1 MNEFT
6 TAVVTSLAIISI
18 GYVAKRLRLLDI
30 KSTRELYKFLFTIPL
45 PIVVFTSLA
54 SSSPDAESLKLPL
67 VGGLIAMIL
76 VGLSFVIGKI
86 LKLDRKTLGTL
97 MTTAGITS
105 TLSFALPF
113 ILVFYGQESARY
125 LFLFDFGGAIV
136 VWTFVYYISGVMGN
150 KRGQSL
156 NQALL
161 NLIKAPMVWALV
173 LGFIVS
179 VLGITVPDVV
189 NSISSKLASFVSV
202 LILLGI
208 GVFFVFNFF
217 AYKKNFARLALGIF
231 ITMILSAL
239 IAYVLT
245 NLFGITGVAQKV
257 VIISALA
264 PTGALAIPFCA
275 EHDLDVEYAS
285 ALLTTSTA
293 LAVIFVLFALSP

>member
-6 TAVVTSLAIISI
+6 TSAVTSLVIISI
-18 GYVAKRLRLLDI
+18 GYLAKRFKLLDI
-30 KSTRELYKFLFTIPL
+30 KTTRELYKFLFTIPL

-54 SSSPDAESLKLPL
+54 SSSPDTESLKLPII
-67 VGGLIAMIL
+67 GGLISVIL
-76 VGLSFVIGKI
+76 VALSFAIGKFI
-86 LKLDRKTLGTL
+86 KLDRKTLGTL
-97 MTTAGITS
+97 MTAAGITS

-150 KRGQSL
+150 KRGQSF
-156 NQALL
+156 NQAVL
-161 NLIKAPMVWALV
+161 NLIKAPMIWALV
-173 LGFIVS
+173 LGFLVS
-179 VLGITVPDVV
+179 ILEITLPNVV
-189 NSISSKLASFVSV
+189 NAISNKLASFVSV

-217 AYKKNFARLALGIF
+217 AYRKNFAKLALGIF
-231 ITMILSAL
+231 ITMGLSAL
-239 IAYVLT
+239 LAYILT
-245 NLFGITGVAQKV
+245 DLLGVTGIAQKV

-264 PTGALAIPFCA
+264 PAGALAIPFCA

-285 ALLTTSTA
+285 ALVTTSTA
-293 LAVIFVLFALSP
+293 LAVVFVLFALSP